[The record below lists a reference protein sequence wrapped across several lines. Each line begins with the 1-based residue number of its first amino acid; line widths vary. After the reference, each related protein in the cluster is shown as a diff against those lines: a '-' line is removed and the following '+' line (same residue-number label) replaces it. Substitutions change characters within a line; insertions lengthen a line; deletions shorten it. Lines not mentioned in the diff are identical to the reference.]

1 MVTKC
6 SFGLTNSS
14 CKTNFLEEMDNILN
28 PKEPGN
34 IEELQR
40 KKLQKWI
47 LQKSYIIGKWT

>member
-28 PKEPGN
+28 PKEPSN